1 MDRFENNAEINA
13 EKAEQLRCLS
23 GVKLLHVRNEL
34 EKILELIGKNGIFE
48 QYTKHNISHID
59 EMLKMLDWLIP
70 NETKNKLTLA
80 EWMMLVLA
88 VYFHDL
94 GMFVSK
100 KEYESRMES
109 GFCEYKRRLENDN
122 LDKEFIEKVK
132 CMQEPDKFLYQEF
145 VRKNHAYRVRKW
157 ILGDEF
163 SEFGNS
169 IEIASEVNKLLENI
183 DPLFREDLGLICE
196 SHHLNNL
203 DDITIYNPR
212 KRYGS
217 SDEEVVNLQ
226 YIAVILRT
234 ADLLHI
240 TMDRTPAIEYRLI
253 CPSDPISIIEW
264 QKQMAIRAVAPKK
277 MFDEKDAT
285 KEIQSNTIEITAY
298 FQKANQAESFFSLME
313 YIKYVKGELK
323 NSYDLVQN
331 SIKKH
336 GTINYIFPWLN
347 IDDEGIKTKEFERK
361 LLKFE
366 LDQNNILQMLVG
378 HTLYN
383 DSSVVLREL
392 VQNGLDAIKFQN
404 ELEKNNNEALTAGQ
418 INIYWDDKSRELT
431 FIDNGTGMTV
441 FDIENYLL
449 KVGASKYSTKEF
461 KREHPHFVSISRFG
475 IGILTCF
482 LVANDIEIMTCSC
495 ENGEANLITLRNVD
509 GKYLLKKVRKDE
521 LFEEMKKHGT
531 AIKLRIRE
539 DVSMDNLY
547 ENISKWILFPCYDVY
562 LHCNKDKKLKIGF
575 NSPKEAIEEYIKQGG
590 VSNNEEIVVKEET
603 IDGITMAYALRYS
616 KYMQEYTLVEYNGQS
631 IGEKAYITIP
641 IGICFEGIRVSSNTP
656 GYEGQNFIAIL
667 NSKDNKLARTN
678 VARSSVEDNEQK
690 KGLLKTIYS
699 IYREF
704 VRNQIDNLANKG
716 YSLSWIASEVRFI
729 VNPIFNKN
737 FNEDIRSSI
746 ENVKIL
752 ESVFDEIKGIVFE
765 RNNERLL
772 VSPRYIQELESITII
787 ESNMVNAAEYLLR
800 ETRTNLTLSKLVGTL
815 QENKEF
821 DNDRLL
827 CNFSAQ
833 NVLHRE
839 ALRGKNVDE
848 INIYRE
854 ERRIDL
860 VYRKVE
866 DKWLSFDLLD
876 RDSMGRYYDKVF
888 IPNSSSE
895 TIKGLEG
902 EFGINSKQGVF
913 LSFAHPLTKYIISKI
928 NEMDFTNSKRDLL
941 LTKLFLSL
949 LVNRKLAVAN
959 NAGMNMEDANQF
971 FYLGIERDL
980 GRRIS
985 GNIMEELWKRIN
997 REELI
1002 SKIFITNNTIYDTAD
1017 WSRHNAFDY

>member
-1 MDRFENNAEINA
+1 MDKFVNSAEINA
-13 EKAEQLRCLS
+13 EQAEHLRCLS
-23 GVKLLHVRNEL
+23 GVKLLHIRNEL
-34 EKILELIGKNGIFE
+34 EKILELIGKNGIFD

-70 NETKNKLTLA
+70 KETKNKLTLA

-94 GMFVSK
+94 GMFVSI

-109 GFCEYKRRLENDN
+109 GFCEYKRMLEKDN
-122 LDKEFIEKVK
+122 VDKEFLDKVK
-132 CMQEPDKFLYQEF
+132 GMQEPDKFLYQEY
-145 VRKNHAYRVRKW
+145 VRKNHACRVRKW

-163 SEFGNS
+163 IEDGNS
-169 IEIASEVNKLLENI
+169 LEISSEVNKLLENI

-203 DDITIYNPR
+203 DDVAIYNPR

-217 SDEEVVNLQ
+217 SDEEIVNLQ

-253 CPSDPISIIEW
+253 SPSDPISIIEW

-298 FQKANQAESFFSLME
+298 FEKANQAEAFFSLME
-313 YIKYVKGELK
+313 YLKYVKSELK
-323 NSYDLVQN
+323 SSYDLVQN

-336 GTINYIFPWLN
+336 GTINYMFPWLN
-347 IDDEGIKTKEFERK
+347 IDDEGIKTKEFQRK

-404 ELEKNNNEALTAGQ
+404 ELEKNNKEALTAGQ
-418 INIYWDDKSRELT
+418 INIYWNDISKELT
-431 FIDNGTGMTV
+431 FIDHGTGMTV

-461 KREHPHFVSISRFG
+461 IKEHPEFVSISRFG

-482 LVANDIEIMTCSC
+482 LVANDIEIITCSS

-521 LFEEMKKHGT
+521 LFDEMKKHGT

-539 DVSMDNLY
+539 DVSMENLY
-547 ENISKWILFPCYDVY
+547 ENISKWILFPYCDVF
-562 LHCNKDKKLKIGF
+562 LHCNKCEKIKIGF
-575 NSPKEAIEEYIKQGG
+575 TSPKNAIEEYIKQGS
-590 VSNNEEIVVKEET
+590 VANNEKIVVTEET

-616 KYMQEYTLVEYNGQS
+616 KYMQEYTLVEYNDRPS
-631 IGEKAYITIP
+631 KVEKTSFIIP

-667 NSKDNKLARTN
+667 NSKDNKYARTN
-678 VARSSVEDNEQK
+678 VARSSVEDNEEK

-704 VRNQIDNLANKG
+704 VRKQIENLKDKG
-716 YSLSWIASEVRFI
+716 YSLSWIASEVGYI

-737 FNEDIRSSI
+737 YYNDVRNSI
-746 ENVKIL
+746 ENIEIL
-752 ESVFDEIKGIVFE
+752 QNVFDEIDGIVFE
-765 RNNERLL
+765 RSSERQL
-772 VSPRYIQELESITII
+772 VSPRYIQNLESITII

-800 ETRTNLTLSKLVGTL
+800 ETRTNLTLSKLVGML

-821 DNDRLL
+821 NNDGLL
-827 CNFSAQ
+827 CDFVAQ
-833 NVLHRE
+833 NVLHQG
-839 ALRGKNVDE
+839 ALKGKNVDE
-848 INIYRE
+848 INIFRE

-860 VYRKVE
+860 VYRKGE
-866 DKWLSFDLLD
+866 DEWSAFDLLD
-876 RDSMGRYYDKVF
+876 SDTMRRYNKVF
-888 IPNSSSE
+888 IPKSNRMI
-895 TIKGLEG
+895 IKGLEG
-902 EFGINSKQGVF
+902 EFGINCKQGVF
-913 LSFAHPLTKYIISKI
+913 LSFEHPLTKYIVRKV
-928 NEMDFTNSKRDLL
+928 NDMDFSNSKRDLI
-941 LTKLFLSL
+941 LTKLLLSL
-949 LVNRKLAVAN
+949 IVNRKSIIAN
-959 NAGMNMEDANQF
+959 STGMNMDDVNQY
-971 FYLGIERDL
+971 FYLSIEREL
-980 GRRIS
+980 GRHVS
-985 GNIMEELWKRIN
+985 GNIIEELWRRIN

-1002 SKIFITNNTIYDTAD
+1002 NKIFTTNYTIYDTAD
-1017 WSRHNAFDY
+1017 WSRHNVFEY